1 MTEKTE
7 LVLKRKVVDSHLSA
21 LLDSNDGVYA
31 ALLSSIDGH
40 AIASKAR
47 GDLTDSKLAAM
58 TSSCL
63 ALAEKIALEAHQNN
77 CDFVILQNEN
87 GYVAL
92 KRIGK
97 KLVLSALAKKSVSL
111 GLLLSSTHTTAES
124 FQRDIGL

>member
-7 LVLKRKVVDSHLSA
+7 LVLKRKMVEDHLSN
-21 LLDSNDGVYA
+21 LLQSNDGVYA

-40 AIASKAR
+40 AIANKAR
-47 GDLTDSKLAAM
+47 GEFTDSKLAAM

-63 ALAEKIALEAHQNN
+63 ALGEKIALEAHQNN
-77 CDFVILQNEN
+77 CDFVILQNED

-97 KLVLSALAKKSVSL
+97 KLVLSALAKKTVSL
-111 GLLLSSTHTTAES
+111 GLLLSATRTTAEN
-124 FQRDIGL
+124 FQKDIGL